1 MSDTVFQKIIDKE
14 IPAKIVYED
23 ELCIAFHD
31 AHPQAPIHIL
41 IIPKKS
47 ITKLVEA
54 TNEDQSLLGHLMLT
68 GNKIAKENGIEDNF
82 RLIVNNGARA
92 GQTVFHLHLH
102 LLGGRVMTWPPG

>member
-31 AHPQAPIHIL
+31 AHPQAPVHIL

-54 TNEDQSLLGHLMLT
+54 TNEDQSLLGHLMLI
-68 GNKIAKENGIEDNF
+68 GNKIAKDNGIEDNF